1 MRNLL
6 NRNSLLAR
14 LMLRVFAITLVTI
27 LVTFAVIYTQ
37 IDRTLELL
45 RDQTIEEQAQ
55 SLATHLTSGRSV
67 NKAVFDL
74 PDQLRLF
81 YAKAGPSYQYVIRDD
96 QGHVLF
102 RSPFAYV
109 SYFPFNPAAP
119 AEGKF
124 SFIGPSEYEFFGV
137 TLRKTLE
144 GKDYFL
150 QVAQTKQADRY
161 SDMVSDT
168 FMTRLLWIGIPFYCA
183 LLVIILTT
191 VRRGFDPL
199 YRAAHEVSRMNVA
212 NPDFQIPEAGM
223 AEEVQPFIRAINF
236 SFRRLM
242 KSIQEQ
248 KELTEN
254 LAHELR
260 TPLAVLKTHIEML
273 ARDERS
279 ARISRDVDA
288 MIKLL
293 NQMLDIT
300 RLEYADAMEMKEVD
314 LAEIVSQVCQDLWPL
329 FIRDR
334 RELRV
339 NGVQEPVPVIGD
351 KDLIY
356 RALRN
361 VLDNALQHT
370 PTATPVEVTLDGA
383 CVRVR
388 DYGRVIP
395 AERRAAIF
403 DRFDR
408 GDRRPAKSGTGLG
421 LSIVK
426 KTMEV
431 HKGRALLEPAEGEG
445 NVFILE
451 FPHATAADRPGAL

>member
-1 MRNLL
+1 
-6 NRNSLLAR
+6 
-14 LMLRVFAITLVTI
+14 V
-27 LVTFAVIYTQ
+27 VTFTVIYTQ

-55 SLATHLTSGRSV
+55 NLAGYLTSGSSV

-96 QGHVLF
+96 QGLVLF

-109 SYFPFNPAAP
+109 SYFPFDPAAP
-119 AEGKF
+119 GDGKF
-124 SFIGPSEYEFFGV
+124 SFLGPSDYEFFGV
-137 TLRKTLE
+137 TVKKSLE

-161 SDMVSDT
+161 SDKVSDT
-168 FMTRLLWIGIPFYCA
+168 FMTRLVWIGLPFYCA

-199 YRAAHEVSRMNVA
+199 YRAAREVSRMNVA
-212 NPDFQIPEAGM
+212 NPDFQIPESGI

-242 KSIQEQ
+242 KSLQEQ

-273 ARDERS
+273 ARDEKS
-279 ARISRDVDA
+279 AKISRDVDA

-293 NQMLDIT
+293 NQMLDVT
-300 RLEYADAMEMKEVD
+300 RLEYADAIEMKEVD
-314 LAEIVSQVCQDLWPL
+314 LAGIVSQVCQDLWPL

-339 NGVQEPVPVIGD
+339 SGVQDPVWVRGD

-370 PTATPVEVTLDGA
+370 PTATPVDVTLEGSA
-383 CVRVR
+383 VKVR
-388 DYGRVIP
+388 DYGPPIP
-395 AERRAAIF
+395 PERRERIF

-408 GDRRPAKSGTGLG
+408 GDKRPAKSGAGLG

-431 HKGRALLEPAEGEG
+431 HGGRALLESARGEG
-445 NVFILE
+445 NIFILE
-451 FPHATAADRPGAL
+451 FNPLRPQDDYVHVRVL